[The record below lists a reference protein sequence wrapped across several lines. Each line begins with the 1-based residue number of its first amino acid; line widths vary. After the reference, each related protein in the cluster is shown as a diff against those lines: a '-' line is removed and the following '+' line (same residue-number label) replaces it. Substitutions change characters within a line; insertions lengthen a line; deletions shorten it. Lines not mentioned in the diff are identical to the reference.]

1 MFLCN
6 NAACPVKFTSHV
18 FLRDELEASISEF
31 KQSENYV
38 NIQTSKFED
47 VVSKI
52 EHFIRTVKLSKTN
65 QVCVHLPIY
74 VGRSNLIVSSYQ
86 NCLKFPKM
94 SVPLTHLLLLAYFNP
109 MFHFYRS

>member
-74 VGRSNLIVSSYQ
+74 VGRSNHCFFLSKLSQISENVCAPDTLVIIS
-86 NCLKFPKM
+86 LF
-94 SVPLTHLLLLAYFNP
+94 
-109 MFHFYRS
+109 